1 MAYGWNGYSGLAN
14 ERYGGLCGFLL
25 LDRFLAELRRHNYV
39 TPTSYLELI
48 RTFKKLLSVKRTELN
63 TMRNRYLTGLEKLEF
78 AAAEVGKMKE
88 VLVKLQ
94 PELIA
99 TGKETDVLL
108 AKVAKDA
115 VQVEAQR
122 TVVASD
128 QLIANQQA
136 AAAQSIKDECEA
148 DLAEALPV
156 LNDAV
161 ASLDTL
167 KQNVGPPMGHQR
179 ARTFCRSLVANVA
192 IYASCSLSEQDNR
205 EFPTH

>member
-1 MAYGWNGYSGLAN
+1 MYSENVWLT
-14 ERYGGLCGFLL
+14 FF
-25 LDRFLAELRRHNYV
+25 RFLAQLRRHNYV

-48 RTFKKLLSVKRTELN
+48 RTFKKLLALKQHELS

-78 AAAEVGKMKE
+78 AAKEVGKMKVE
-88 VLVKLQ
+88 LVELQ
-94 PELIA
+94 PELIK
-99 TGKETDVLL
+99 TGKETDILL

-122 TVVASD
+122 SVVASD
-128 QLIANQQA
+128 QLIANEQA

-156 LNDAV
+156 LNDAL

-167 KQNVGPPMGHQR
+167 KQNVRFPLCTPLKAPRLIFVLHPM
-179 ARTFCRSLVANVA
+179 
-192 IYASCSLSEQDNR
+192 
-205 EFPTH
+205 